1 MSRVTGPSGR
11 FPGCADLTAGCGSSA
26 AVRSCAMID
35 VCRPAGT
42 FVCAWRV
49 PQADRQDPVR
59 RFDKQESD
67 RLMGQT
73 HVNRWTDDL
82 SRRIQEGQID
92 PSFVI
97 THAVSL
103 HLGSRDVQDVAR
115 IARHFKVRMQASQSR
130 RRACVPRSDASIGLA
145 RYSVSALDAGELLRI
160 DDAAMRHAERVGLH
174 RYNASRPARSLSSGI
189 CIAASRGAC
198 ANRPAYL
205 MEKTLRGWKVALGRR
220 QRR

>member
-59 RFDKQESD
+59 RFDEQESD
-67 RLMGQT
+67 RRMGQT

-82 SRRIQEGQID
+82 LRRIQEGQID

-103 HLGSRDVQDVAR
+103 HLGPAMYKTSRASRATSKYACRRVNPYAVPACLGRAR
-115 IARHFKVRMQASQSR
+115 AS
-130 RRACVPRSDASIGLA
+130 A
-145 RYSVSALDAGELLRI
+145 SALP
-160 DDAAMRHAERVGLH
+160 RVGVGCG
-174 RYNASRPARSLSSGI
+174 R
-189 CIAASRGAC
+189 AAA
-198 ANRPAYL
+198 
-205 MEKTLRGWKVALGRR
+205 
-220 QRR
+220 